1 MNPIMMT
8 MMNKDLNTPI
18 WQLTVGEF
26 LELQTKAAPVKTETP
41 NQPTGEQ
48 KYVYGIAGIAKL
60 FNCSK
65 TTANTI
71 KQSGKIDKAIR
82 QVGRKIIIDAR
93 LALELAG
100 KTK

>member
-1 MNPIMMT
+1 

-26 LELQTKAAPVKTETP
+26 LELQKKANPTKEDGV
-41 NQPTGEQ
+41 NQPVAEP
-48 KYVYGIAGIAKL
+48 KYAYGIAGIAEL

-65 TTANTI
+65 TTANAI

-82 QVGRKIIIDAR
+82 QVGRKIIVDAS
-93 LALELAG
+93 LALELVG
-100 KTK
+100 KKK